1 MYIIKHL
8 HLTIKRKNTMQDKE
22 SFNGREKVNSICK
35 LLLSAGLVAGVVM
48 LCFGGMVN
56 LMG

>member
-22 SFNGREKVNSICK
+22 SLNGSRSKDTCS
-35 LLLSAGLVAGVVM
+35 
-48 LCFGGMVN
+48 
-56 LMG
+56 